1 MQSKSTPWVA
11 YIMLLFLGASILAC
25 IKPRQRRPDQPPIQ
39 QQEPEAN
46 NPTAQ
51 QEPAKP
57 KPAPKPLI
65 LAERTKEEDACDKGN
80 NPSCH
85 SFSREALKQAKRDP
99 ELKARAAMSMYQAC
113 TNADG
118 DACYVYGLMVWL
130 RSGMAYD
137 PAEISWAF
145 QQGRALGS
153 MHAKVGNK
161 ELIKPASMG
170 QAPNKNT
177 LYHYKQACDWG
188 LQIACGAYAVHNGN
202 NNSVLPQPPTAQ
214 PKAQPQPEQPPV
226 SKAKPVTKPEGPK
239 TKDDVTAA
247 IEATPAEKT
256 TLKEMMSGPK
266 PMIADRG
273 LKVRGGLSMVDVATS
288 LKTRRTQLLYCY
300 EREQLK
306 NASLKGSIVL
316 SMTVNASGGVVKTSF
331 KGSTLPSK
339 RAIKCMDKL
348 AKLWRFDPPQ
358 NPQMTEI
365 VYTAEFGKNVKQ

>member
-25 IKPRQRRPDQPPIQ
+25 IKPRQRRPDQPPVQ
-39 QQEPEAN
+39 QQNPEADN
-46 NPTAQ
+46 KNGPTTKK
-51 QEPAKP
+51 EST
-57 KPAPKPLI
+57 PKPLI
-65 LAERTKEEDACDKGN
+65 LAERTKEEDTCDKGN

-170 QAPNKNT
+170 QTPNRNT

-188 LQIACGAYAVHNGN
+188 LQIACGAYAVHSGDNR
-202 NNSVLPQPPTAQ
+202 VLPQPPTAQ
-214 PKAQPQPEQPPV
+214 PKTQPKIQPQPEYPPV
-226 SKAKPVTKPEGPK
+226 SKAKPVTKPEQPK
-239 TKDDVTAA
+239 NKDDVAA

-256 TLKEMMSGPK
+256 TLKDMMSGPK

-273 LKVRGGLSMVDVATS
+273 LKVRGGLSMVDVANS

-300 EREQLK
+300 EREQMK
-306 NASLKGSIVL
+306 NAALKGTVVL
-316 SMTVNASGGVVKTSF
+316 SMTVNANGGVVKTSF

-339 RAIKCMDKL
+339 RALKCMNKL

-365 VYTAEFGKNVKQ
+365 VYTASFGKNVKN